1 MGIQQMK
8 KSLLVLL
15 VVFFAVSQ
23 AFIFAGTQEEIIRLQ
38 SDILQLQEQIRLLQK
53 VVDEKNSVIQ
63 TLLEQLND
71 QFATHNATFTEMV
84 NAVNESR
91 ARNISLSENVSSVK
105 TDVARLS
112 TRLDEINSRLA
123 EVQRK
128 FDENQMQV
136 QTLRSVPSSAS
147 GDVDVEPDRV
157 YSASYNDYLVGNY
170 ALAINGFQDFI
181 TSYPDSEYAD
191 NASYY
196 LGDCY
201 LQQKNYEMALKSFEQ
216 TVNLFPGGDKTSTAY
231 YKMGQILLQQNRMD
245 DAIATLKKLQQLF
258 PGTTE
263 ARLAGEDLAKWNQ

>member
-1 MGIQQMK
+1 VDAFNDSRSRNTALANNVE
-8 KSLLVLL
+8 SLQGD
-15 VVFFAVSQ
+15 VS
-23 AFIFAGTQEEIIRLQ
+23 R
-38 SDILQLQEQIRLLQK
+38 
-53 VVDEKNSVIQ
+53 
-63 TLLEQLND
+63 
-71 QFATHNATFTEMV
+71 
-84 NAVNESR
+84 
-91 ARNISLSENVSSVK
+91 
-105 TDVARLS
+105 VA

-128 FDENQMQV
+128 FNENQMQV
-136 QTLRSVPSSAS
+136 QTLRSVPMSGS

-170 ALAINGFQDFI
+170 ALAINGFQDFL

-201 LQQKNYEMALKSFEQ
+201 LQQNNLEMALKTFEQ

-231 YKMGQILLQQNRMD
+231 YKMAQILIQQNRMD
-245 DAIATLKKLQQLF
+245 EAIATLKKLEQLF

-263 ARLAGEDLAKWNQ
+263 ARLAGEDLAKWNQE

>member
-1 MGIQQMK
+1 MK
-8 KSLLVLL
+8 KSLLALII
-15 VVFFAVSQ
+15 VFLTFSQ
-23 AFIFAGTQEEIIRLQ
+23 SPVFGGTQEEIIRLQ

-71 QFATHNATFTEMV
+71 QFATNNVTFSEMV
-84 NAVNESR
+84 NAFNESR
-91 ARNISLSENVSSVK
+91 TRSISLSDNVTSVK
-105 TDVARLS
+105 NDVARLS

-136 QTLRSVPSSAS
+136 QTLRSVPSSGS

-201 LQQKNYEMALKSFEQ
+201 LQQKNLDLALKSFEQ

-231 YKMGQILLQQNRMD
+231 YKMGQILMQQNRMD
-245 DAIATLKKLQQLF
+245 EAISTLKKLEQLF

-263 ARLAGEDLAKWNQ
+263 ARLAAEDLGKWNQ

>member
-1 MGIQQMK
+1 MK
-8 KSLLVLL
+8 KSLLAL
-15 VVFFAVSQ
+15 VIVFLTFAPS
-23 AFIFAGTQEEIIRLQ
+23 ALFAGTQEEIIRLQ
-38 SDILQLQEQIRLLQK
+38 SDILQLQEQIRMLQK

-71 QFATHNATFTEMV
+71 QFATNNVTFSQMV
-84 NAVNESR
+84 DVLNENR
-91 ARNISLSENVSSVK
+91 ARNSALSENVISVK
-105 TDVARLS
+105 DDIARLS

-123 EVQRK
+123 EIQRK

-136 QTLRSVPSSAS
+136 QTLRSVPSSGS

-157 YSASYNDYLVGNY
+157 YSASYNDYLIGNY
-170 ALAINGFQDFI
+170 SLAINGFQDFL
-181 TSYPDSEYAD
+181 TNYPDSEYAD

-201 LQQKNYEMALKSFEQ
+201 LQQKNFDMAIKILEQ

-231 YKMGQILLQQNRMD
+231 YKMAQILMQQNRMD
-245 DAIATLKKLQQLF
+245 DAITILKKLEQLF

>member
-1 MGIQQMK
+1 MK
-8 KSLLVLL
+8 KSLLAFVIVVLAL
-15 VVFFAVSQ
+15 APAVV
-23 AFIFAGTQEEIIRLQ
+23 FAGTQEEIIRLQ

-71 QFATHNATFTEMV
+71 QFATNNVTFSEMV
-84 NAVNESR
+84 DVLNENR
-91 ARNISLSENVSSVK
+91 ARNSSLAGNVTAVR
-105 TDVARLS
+105 DDIARLS

-136 QTLRSVPSSAS
+136 QTLRSVPSSGS

-170 ALAINGFQDFI
+170 SLAVNGFQDFL
-181 TSYPDSEYAD
+181 TNYPDSEYAD

-201 LQQKNYEMALKSFEQ
+201 LQQKIFEMALRSFEQ
-216 TVNLFPGGDKTSTAY
+216 TVNLFPGGDKMSTAY
-231 YKMGQILLQQNRMD
+231 YKIAQVLMQQNRMD
-245 DAIATLKKLQQLF
+245 DAIATLKKLEQLF
-258 PGTTE
+258 PGSTE

>member
-1 MGIQQMK
+1 MK

-71 QFATHNATFTEMV
+71 QFATNNATFTEMV

-170 ALAINGFQDFI
+170 ALAINGLRRSLTAVLMMSVTDLEEMVA
-181 TSYPDSEYAD
+181 PVM
-191 NASYY
+191 ASIS
-196 LGDCY
+196 LP
-201 LQQKNYEMALKSFEQ
+201 ALA
-216 TVNLFPGGDKTSTAY
+216 LPLTAF
-231 YKMGQILLQQNRMD
+231 KAWPVDLSRNWLRQASVTILLPR
-245 DAIATLKKLQQLF
+245 
-258 PGTTE
+258 PGVSF
-263 ARLAGEDLAKWNQ
+263 

>member
-1 MGIQQMK
+1 MK
-8 KSLLVLL
+8 KIILIPVIFLLV
-15 VVFFAVSQ
+15 FSQ
-23 AFIFAGTQEEIIRLQ
+23 AFILAGTQEEIIRLQ

-63 TLLEQLND
+63 SLLEQLND
-71 QFATHNATFTEMV
+71 QFATNNVTFNEMV
-84 NAVNESR
+84 DALNDNR
-91 ARNISLSENVSSVK
+91 ARNKTLSDNVDSVK
-105 TDVARLS
+105 GDIGRLS

-136 QTLRSVPSSAS
+136 QTLRSVPSSGS
-147 GDVDVEPDRV
+147 GDADVEPDRV

-170 ALAINGFQDFI
+170 SLAVNGFQDFL
-181 TSYPDSEYAD
+181 TNYPDSEYAD

-201 LQQKNYEMALKSFEQ
+201 LKQKNFEMAIKTFEQ
-216 TVNLFPGGDKTSTAY
+216 TVNLFPDGDKTSTAY
-231 YKMGQILLQQNRMD
+231 YKMGQILMQQNRMD
-245 DAIATLKKLQQLF
+245 EAISTLKKLEQLF
-258 PGTTE
+258 PGTSE

>member
-1 MGIQQMK
+1 MILG
-8 KSLLVLL
+8 L
-15 VVFFAVSQ
+15 SQ
-23 AFIFAGTQEEIIRLQ
+23 TGAYAGTQEEIIRLQ

-71 QFATHNATFTEMV
+71 QFATNNVAFSQMVDALNA
-84 NAVNESR
+84 SR
-91 ARNISLSENVSSVK
+91 AGNASLADNVSSLK
-105 TDVARLS
+105 TDVSRLS

-136 QTLRSVPSSAS
+136 QTLRSVPSAAS

-170 ALAINGFQDFI
+170 ALAINGFQDFL
-181 TSYPDSEYAD
+181 TNYPESEYAD

-201 LQQKNYEMALKSFEQ
+201 LQQKNLDLALKSFEQ
-216 TVNLFPGGDKTSTAY
+216 TVNLFPSGDKTSTAY
-231 YKMGQILLQQNRMD
+231 YKMGQILMEQNRMD
-245 DAIATLKKLQQLF
+245 EAVAILKKLVQLF
-258 PGTTE
+258 PGSTE
-263 ARLAGEDLAKWNQ
+263 ARLAGEDLSKLSQ